1 MTSNTNN
8 NNNNSTFSNTSS
20 SPSSNSSAFNFESNN
35 QKNLNTS
42 VRTIAKSFETNPN
55 VLPKYYKPITANK
68 KNSII
73 KIINNSTTTNT
84 TNNENN
90 LNTNNYNNNSNNNN
104 NNNNNNNKFKFA
116 SNNSNNIASTID
128 TNLYENT
135 TKNNNLNILDNKTT
149 NMKTNTN
156 FLYNDNNNIII
167 NHQHQYQHQQ
177 QQQKFTE
184 MDKTNKVYLDESDIF
199 LNDKEKSLLDAI
211 FSSFPASYQLNNS
224 ISNETF
230 NSSTLHDE
238 TNINNETSSMNIRD
252 DNIDGFILGRFQ
264 NNYTDSSNNIQSNS
278 SSNNN
283 NNEFIKLNLPKSFTS
298 STSNMRQ
305 DIASCVNNNNNNNSI
320 NLSLLNDSNT
330 SVNNSN
336 NHISSPFNSSKTSFK
351 GKLSNG
357 KNRSNDNKTKST
369 GFYQKMIDKLV
380 ETGIHVTKSKHANSS
395 SHNDSNSN
403 QQFTSNDNK
412 NYELING
419 YESPQS
425 DLQNTSLTNT
435 LKSKKRSSSYKSN
448 HHNTLR
454 STATNLFKSNELEIF
469 KSKKSSNQ
477 QQQQQQDL
485 NSNGISYDYT
495 GQNANNISPSKNSNV
510 STNSAK
516 KSSKNYNSLPSRNFK
531 VVDDIKLL
539 FDKIITS
546 KHLNKPSTP
555 TTNPIT
561 NTNSNNNDSYIV
573 VPIDTD
579 DLDSQKISA
588 NNNLDNIDSS
598 ITSAI
603 YLSQSP
609 HLIKHKT
616 TDLFNEILNEVN
628 TKPTITEVTSSISPA
643 KMNCTIQKYRSS
655 SIGPTPNE
663 NIDNNNNA
671 QTRSSSITRTE
682 NRRVTTIIK
691 APPLIYNQN
700 SDNSF
705 KRNTDTS
712 MIGTTGVVKLKST
725 HSFNS
730 ENDVN
735 ITRKLNDSFTNI
747 RSNNIVNNNSNNN
760 NNLRNSPIKLT
771 TFKQKSLDSPVSS
784 PLTVQRQNS
793 FNKIIQK
800 QPVQT
805 VHTNEL
811 ISVSTIQQPISDTTD
826 QATSTIVEISKKI
839 QIETVAI
846 ETKNNATNNNNNIVS
861 SSDQESPDSP
871 RKGSLKKN
879 NLNKSPLKVRW
890 KDMIEISN
898 VIEDE
903 DDYYNEEQLIS
914 VPKEALPTIL
924 KKTTNRNNRKKYQ
937 EEYDEDVNYLDESD
951 DDNENDELADSEEEE
966 NEDDTDEEN
975 TSHFINRNNG
985 KYYRKKNLDESS
997 KDVKN
1002 NEEEMI
1008 TKDIIISTEK
1018 KNYNRIKLEEKTTH
1032 QFNLKPL
1039 HSTGKQFEKEMSARI
1054 EKLNKIKMREI
1065 NFEDLENDNDKFY
1078 DEIHSDMDTILYELH
1093 STIEHVRISSMISN
1107 IPYDMDEEDETE
1119 NDKENVENNDLSNEN
1134 PPSLSRLLVKGVEEK
1149 ISDVAVICRQF
1160 VNNSKS
1166 MISSALI
1173 NENQLKPHIRTA
1185 INSLCSLVIQCFETT
1200 YKYLYKNEKL
1210 DETRQLFIQ
1219 ILNLINTFRNTL
1231 NITYLASSKQL
1242 NDASMNLLMKQ
1253 ATNLANEISLLIK
1266 DFKLL
1271 F

>member
-1 MTSNTNN
+1 MTSNSYNN
-8 NNNNSTFSNTSS
+8 NNNNINSTFINNYSSSSSSNTS
-20 SPSSNSSAFNFESNN
+20 PFNFENCNNSNNICNNNNN
-35 QKNLNTS
+35 QKNSHTN
-42 VRTIAKSFETNPN
+42 VRTIAKSFETNLN
-55 VLPKYYKPITANK
+55 LLPKYYKPISTNK

-73 KIINNSTTTNT
+73 KIINNTTNT
-84 TNNENN
+84 NTSTNNENY
-90 LNTNNYNNNSNNNN
+90 LNFNA
-104 NNNNNNNKFKFA
+104 NNNNNNKFKFTSSS
-116 SNNSNNIASTID
+116 SNILNNKTTTD
-128 TNLYENT
+128 TNIYENT
-135 TKNNNLNILDNKTT
+135 IKNNNSSLLDNKTT
-149 NMKTNTN
+149 NMKANTN
-156 FLYNDNNNIII
+156 LLYNNDGNDE
-167 NHQHQYQHQQ
+167 QHH
-177 QQQKFTE
+177 KE
-184 MDKTNKVYLDESDIF
+184 MDKTNKLYLDESEIF

-230 NSSTLHDE
+230 NTSTLHDE
-238 TNINNETSSMNIRD
+238 TSINNETVGAKIRD

-264 NNYTDSSNNIQSNS
+264 NNNNDLSNNILSNLN
-278 SSNNN
+278 SNNSN
-283 NNEFIKLNLPKSFTS
+283 DFIKLNLPKSFTS

-305 DIASCVNNNNNNNSI
+305 DIASCVNSS
-320 NLSLLNDSNT
+320 NLSLLTESNN

-351 GKLSNG
+351 VKPGNS
-357 KNRSNDNKTKST
+357 KNRNNDNKTKST

-380 ETGIHVTKSKHANSS
+380 ETGIHVTKSKHAFTSNSQ
-395 SHNDSNSN
+395 NDSNSN
-403 QQFTSNDNK
+403 HESTSNGNK
-412 NYELING
+412 TYELING

-425 DLQNTSLTNT
+425 DIQNNGSSNN
-435 LKSKKRSSSYKSN
+435 LKSKKRSSSYKTS

-469 KSKKSSNQ
+469 KNKKSSS
-477 QQQQQQDL
+477 QQQQQDI

-495 GQNANNISPSKNSNV
+495 GQNSNNTSPSKNSIT
-510 STNSAK
+510 STNSTK
-516 KSSKNYNSLPSRNFK
+516 KSKNYNSLPSRNFK

-546 KHLNKPSTP
+546 KHLNKPSTANISHP
-555 TTNPIT
+555 IAITNNKNNNTTNKNDSNS
-561 NTNSNNNDSYIV
+561 NTNNNDSYIV
-573 VPIDTD
+573 VPIDSD
-579 DLDSQKISA
+579 ELANSQTILK
-588 NNNLDNIDSS
+588 NNNLENIDSS

-603 YLSQSP
+603 YLSSP
-609 HLIKHKT
+609 SLIKHKT
-616 TDLFNEILNEVN
+616 TDLFNEILEEVN
-628 TKPTITEVTSSISPA
+628 TKPTMVAVTSPISPT
-643 KMNCTIQKYRSS
+643 KMNSTIQKYRSS

-663 NIDNNNNA
+663 NIDNNNNT

-682 NRRVTTIIK
+682 NRRITTIIK
-691 APPLIYNQN
+691 APPLIYSQSPENV
-700 SDNSF
+700 F
-705 KRNTDTS
+705 KRNTDSTL
-712 MIGTTGVVKLKST
+712 IGTTGVVKLKST

-735 ITRKLNDSFTNI
+735 ITRKLNDSFTNL
-747 RSNNIVNNNSNNN
+747 RLNNQT
-760 NNLRNSPIKLT
+760 NSPMKLT
-771 TFKQKSLDSPVSS
+771 TFKQHSLDSPASS
-784 PLTVQRQNS
+784 PLAVQRQNS
-793 FNKIIQK
+793 FNKILQK
-800 QPVQT
+800 KPVQT
-805 VHTNEL
+805 IHADEL
-811 ISVSTIQQPISDTTD
+811 MSVSTIQQPIADTSAQPTP
-826 QATSTIVEISKKI
+826 TIIEITKNV
-839 QIETVAI
+839 QIETNKS
-846 ETKNNATNNNNNIVS
+846 ETNNNNTIS
-861 SSDQESPDSP
+861 TSDQESPDSP
-871 RKGSLKKN
+871 RKGSLKKS

-903 DDYYNEEQLIS
+903 DDYYNEEQL
-914 VPKEALPTIL
+914 LPVSRENII
-924 KKTTNRNNRKKYQ
+924 KKANKNGRKRYQ
-937 EEYDEDVNYLDESD
+937 EEFDEDVNYLDESD
-951 DDNENDELADSEEEE
+951 DDNENDELVDSEEEE
-966 NEDDTDEEN
+966 NEEDTDEDHTTN
-975 TSHFINRNNG
+975 YFANRNNE
-985 KYYRKKNLDESS
+985 KFLKKKNLDESFN
-997 KDVKN
+997 KN
-1002 NEEEMI
+1002 DSNNDEEMI

-1065 NFEDLENDNDKFY
+1065 NFESLESDNDKFY
-1078 DEIHSDMDTILYELH
+1078 DEIHCDMDSILYELH

-1107 IPYDMDEEDETE
+1107 IPYDMDEEDDSK
-1119 NDKENVENNDLSNEN
+1119 NDKQNFENNDPSNEN
-1134 PPSLSRLLVKGVEEK
+1134 PPCLSRLLIKGVEEK
-1149 ISDVAVICRQF
+1149 ISDVAIICRQF

-1231 NITYLASSKQL
+1231 NITYLASTKQL

-1266 DFKLL
+1266 DFKLI